1 MKAIGC
7 SLLLFVALAVVSP
20 LAVDAQS
27 SATEIDELKTEM
39 SAQQKLLE
47 KQKAHIEALEKRW
60 QNSREYCWKSFT
72 AVPTESGWSPRSILR
87 LIRRLRPVVCRLRK
101 T

>member
-47 KQKAHIEALEKRW
+47 KQQAHIEALE
-60 QNSREYCWKSFT
+60 
-72 AVPTESGWSPRSILR
+72 
-87 LIRRLRPVVCRLRK
+87 
-101 T
+101 